1 MAVHITFRNASHVG
15 GSSIL
20 SRAPRAAE
28 TITNSGTSQTT
39 TITALQGEICH
50 IKADAAVHIAVDTTA
65 VSGEGDLVLAGSW
78 IEIGPMNAGDTISV
92 INQ

>member
-1 MAVHITFRNASHVG
+1 MAVHVTFRNASHVG

-28 TITNSGTSQTT
+28 TIANSVTSQATS
-39 TITALQGEICH
+39 ITALQGEIAH
-50 IKADAAVHIAVDTTA
+50 IVADAAVHIAVDTAA
-65 VSGEGDLVLAGSW
+65 VSGEGDLVLEGTS
-78 IEIGPMNAGDTISV
+78 IEIGPLNAGDTISV